1 MISRAIFTVGIFFMA
16 WVALRVAKSVNENPN
31 LIRKTLKKFCPKAV
45 DISNRRLAIHTAI
58 SAIDK
63 KDILIIAGKGHEKY
77 QIIKNKNYEFDD
89 YKIAKDFIK

>member
-1 MISRAIFTVGIFFMA
+1 MRLYPVLPGIT
-16 WVALRVAKSVNENPN
+16 LEPS
-31 LIRKTLKKFCPKAV
+31 LKKFCPKAV

-77 QIIKNKNYEFDD
+77 QIIKNKNYVFDD
-89 YKIAKDFIK
+89 YQVAKDFIK